1 MLLNP
6 GYWPN
11 TFWAD
16 RFWTADYWPEYD
28 TGVAV
33 VEDDTNTGWY
43 EYDLRKHRQ
52 RKEEDAKSFDE
63 RITRELKAAY
73 QKLHGSESIPEPVKQ
88 IIREEAPKRVVKAIQ
103 QAPSIDIDA
112 VLSSIHRAETKLR
125 IYERMVE
132 MERQRREE
140 EDLIILLLS

>member
-6 GYWPN
+6 GFWPN
-11 TFWAD
+11 TYWAD
-16 RFWTADYWPEYD
+16 RYWVQDYWPEFGTD
-28 TGVAV
+28 AVV

-43 EYDLRKHRQ
+43 EYDRRKYRQ
-52 RKEEDAKSFDE
+52 RKDEDAKSFDE
-63 RITRELKAAY
+63 RITRDLKAAY
-73 QKLHGSESIPEPVKQ
+73 QKLHGTETIPEPVKQ

-112 VLSSIHRAETKLR
+112 VLSSIRRAETKLR